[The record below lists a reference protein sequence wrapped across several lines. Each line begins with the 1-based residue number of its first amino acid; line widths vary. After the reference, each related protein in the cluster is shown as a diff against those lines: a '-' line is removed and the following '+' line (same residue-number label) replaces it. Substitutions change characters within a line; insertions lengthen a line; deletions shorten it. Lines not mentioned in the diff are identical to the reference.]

1 MDLRFDDHASFH
13 RAAAGMTLGGALLGL
28 AAHPFTPLA
37 PIVGGLGGIAAGAAI
52 GYGKPMWR
60 LGAAAVAS
68 AAILALPA
76 GWPAL
81 VVAAGVMA
89 LAISIGGLRGWRGL
103 FAMALGAVTTLV
115 AVWTAFRFGHA
126 EKTMAWSP
134 WTVTAVSAG
143 AMGMVG
149 VLALV
154 PRHLSISID
163 PVLAAMRR
171 MPAGVTGEMRGL
183 CDRSAAIWRNAK
195 DRLAANEP
203 GIALVREGVLKTLE
217 VASKSATLDVDAG
230 GDAELAK
237 RITELDAR
245 IAAATDPEVRS
256 QYQSAR
262 GALDDQR
269 RFKDHIKQNRE
280 RLIARMHNHVAALEK
295 FQIAASGLKAVR
307 AAAEGAPAV
316 KQLDELSADVAA
328 SGEALAEIE
337 LGETTAAAENSSV
350 TDATAAA
357 TT

>member
-1 MDLRFDDHASFH
+1 MDIRFDDHASFH

-28 AAHPFTPLA
+28 CAHPITPMA
-37 PIVGGLGGIAAGAAI
+37 PIIGGLGGIAAGAAF

-60 LGAAAVAS
+60 LGAAAAAS

-81 VVAAGVMA
+81 AAAAGVMA
-89 LAISIGGLRGWRGL
+89 LAVSIGGLRGWRGL
-103 FAMALGAVTTLV
+103 SAMALGAMTTLV
-115 AVWTAFRFGHA
+115 AVWTAFRIGHA
-126 EKTMAWSP
+126 EKTMTWSR
-134 WTVTAVSAG
+134 WAVDVVSAG

-149 VLALV
+149 VLSML

-163 PVLAAMRR
+163 PVQAAIRR

-195 DRLAANEP
+195 EKLAANEP
-203 GIALVREGVLKTLE
+203 GLSLVREGVLKTIE
-217 VASKSATLDVDAG
+217 VASKSASFDVDAA

-269 RFKDHIKQNRE
+269 RYRDHIRQNRE

-307 AAAEGAPAV
+307 AATEGAPAV

-328 SGEALAEIE
+328 SGEALAELE
-337 LGETTAAAENSSV
+337 LGETTAVVENSPV

>member
-1 MDLRFDDHASFH
+1 MDIRFDDHASFH

-28 AAHPFTPLA
+28 AFHPITPMA
-37 PIVGGLGGIAAGAAI
+37 PIIGGLGGIAAGAAI

-60 LGAAAVAS
+60 LGAAAAAS

-81 VVAAGVMA
+81 AAAAGVMA
-89 LAISIGGLRGWRGL
+89 LAVSIGGLRGWRGL
-103 FAMALGAVTTLV
+103 FAMALGAMTTLV
-115 AVWTAFRFGHA
+115 AVWTAFRIGHA
-126 EKTMAWSP
+126 EQTLTWSR
-134 WTVTAVSAG
+134 WTVDAASAG

-149 VLALV
+149 ILTML

-171 MPAGVTGEMRGL
+171 VPTGVTGEVRGL
-183 CDRSAAIWRNAK
+183 CDRSTAIWRNAK
-195 DRLAANEP
+195 DKLAADDP
-203 GIALVREGVLKTLE
+203 GLSLVRDGVLKTIE
-217 VASKSATLDVDAG
+217 VASKSASLDIDAA

-269 RFKDHIKQNRE
+269 RYRDHIKQNRE

-307 AAAEGAPAV
+307 AAAEGAPAI

-328 SGEALAEIE
+328 SGEALAELEI
-337 LGETTAAAENSSV
+337 GAAPAAAESPV

>member
-1 MDLRFDDHASFH
+1 MDIRFDDHASFH

-28 AAHPFTPLA
+28 AAHPFTPMA
-37 PIVGGLGGIAAGAAI
+37 PIIGGLGGIAAGTAL

-60 LGAAAVAS
+60 LGAAAAAG

-76 GWPAL
+76 GGPAL
-81 VVAAGVMA
+81 AAAAGVMA
-89 LAISIGGLRGWRGL
+89 LAVSIGGLRGWRGL
-103 FAMALGAVTTLV
+103 VAMALGAMTTLV
-115 AVWTAFRFGHA
+115 AVWTAFRFSHA
-126 EKTMAWSP
+126 QQITWSR
-134 WTVTAVSAG
+134 WTVDAVSAA

-149 VLALV
+149 VLAML

-163 PVLAAMRR
+163 PVQAAIRR
-171 MPAGVTGEMRGL
+171 MPAGVTGEVRGL

-195 DRLAANEP
+195 DKLAADDP
-203 GIALVREGVLKTLE
+203 GLGLLRDGVLTTIE
-217 VASKSATLDVDAG
+217 VASKSASLEVDAA

-237 RITELDAR
+237 RITELEAR
-245 IAAATDPEVRS
+245 IAAATDAEVRS

-269 RFKDHIKQNRE
+269 RYRDHIKQNRE

-328 SGEALAEIE
+328 SGEALAELE
-337 LGETTAAAENSSV
+337 LGAAPDAPV

>member
-1 MDLRFDDHASFH
+1 MDIRFDDHASFH

-28 AAHPFTPLA
+28 AAHPFTPMA
-37 PIVGGLGGIAAGAAI
+37 PIIGGLGGIAAGAAL
-52 GYGKPMWR
+52 GHGRPMWR
-60 LGAAAVAS
+60 LGAAAAAS
-68 AAILALPA
+68 AAIVALPA

-81 VVAAGVMA
+81 AAAAGVMA
-89 LAISIGGLRGWRGL
+89 LAVSIGGVRGVRGL
-103 FAMALGAVTTLV
+103 FAMALGAMTTLL
-115 AVWTAFRFGHA
+115 AIWTAFRFA
-126 EKTMAWSP
+126 SAQQITWSR
-134 WTVTAVSAG
+134 WAVDAVSAG

-149 VLALV
+149 VLSML

-163 PVLAAMRR
+163 PVQAAMRR

-195 DRLAANEP
+195 DRLAATDP
-203 GIALVREGVLKTLE
+203 GLALIREGVLKTIE
-217 VASKSATLDVDAG
+217 VASKSASLEVDTAQ
-230 GDAELAK
+230 DAELAK

-245 IAAATDPEVRS
+245 IAAANDPEVRT

-269 RFKDHIKQNRE
+269 RYRDHIKQNRE
-280 RLIARMHNHVAALEK
+280 RLIARLHNHVAALEK

-328 SGEALAEIE
+328 SGEALAELE
-337 LGETTAAAENSSV
+337 LGAAPAGEPAGV
-350 TDATAAA
+350 TEATVAA